1 MFSYP
6 VRVRFYHTDGMQVTH
21 HANYILWFEAARV
34 EFFRQAGIPLGDMM
48 RDEIVF
54 PILHVEVDY
63 HHSSY
68 YDDELEVRAKLIK
81 LTRAQIVFAYE
92 IVRPKDGAT
101 IVMGKTKGTFT
112 SVETGKIVR
121 LPMKYYDG
129 LRAMMESEDAE

>member
-48 RDEIVF
+48 HDEIVF

-68 YDDELEVRAKLIK
+68 YAKLIK
-81 LTRAQIVFAYE
+81 LTRAQIIFAYE
-92 IVRPKDGAT
+92 IVRPKDGT
-101 IVMGKTKGTFT
+101 LIVTGKTKGTFT
-112 SVETGKIVR
+112 SVQTGKILR
-121 LPMKYYDG
+121 LPMKYYDR
-129 LRAMMESEDAE
+129 LRAMMEPGDSE

>member
-1 MFSYP
+1 M
-6 VRVRFYHTDGMQVTH
+6 
-21 HANYILWFEAARV
+21 
-34 EFFRQAGIPLGDMM
+34 EFFRQAGIPLGDMI

-68 YDDELEVRAKLIK
+68 YDDELEVHAKIVK

-101 IVMGKTKGTFT
+101 IVTGKTKGTFT
-112 SVETGKIVR
+112 SVETGKIIR
-121 LPMKYYDG
+121 LPMKYYERLQTMIEPG
-129 LRAMMESEDAE
+129 DAE

>member
-34 EFFRQAGIPLGDMM
+34 EFFRQEGIPLGDMM

-68 YDDELEVRAKLIK
+68 YDDELEVHAKLIK

-92 IVRPKDGAT
+92 IVRPKDGT
-101 IVMGKTKGTFT
+101 LIVTGKTKGTFT
-112 SVETGKIVR
+112 SVQTGKILR
-121 LPMKYYDG
+121 LPMKYYDR
-129 LRAMMESEDAE
+129 LRAMMEPGDSE

>member
-34 EFFRQAGIPLGDMM
+34 EFFRQAGIPLGDMI

-54 PILHVEVDY
+54 HVEVDY

-68 YDDELEVRAKLIK
+68 YDDELEVHAKIVK

-101 IVMGKTKGTFT
+101 IVTGKTKGTFT
-112 SVETGKIVR
+112 SVETGKIIR
-121 LPMKYYDG
+121 LPMKYYERLQTMIEPG
-129 LRAMMESEDAE
+129 DAE